1 MAAVSPVAAE
11 LEPGAARICSEV
23 KAKQTPG
30 TTPALCIPTLPSHF
44 P

>member
-1 MAAVSPVAAE
+1 MAAVSPAAAE

-30 TTPALCIPTLPSHF
+30 TPALCIPTLPSHF